1 MLLLTSI
8 VSWAGWPER
17 TGAAVIN
24 THRLSACRTV
34 NVNDCAGFF
43 SIRDGHQ
50 RGDYRYMQIDSTFSA
65 VRAASD
71 VAPAMIFNDFP
82 VFPNCDPSQAVE
94 TKYFKAQDIVWAYAD
109 PADASRSFVYILE
122 NGVKLTKYLVN
133 YILANIVN
141 EVLTGSTTTTT
152 TGV

>member
-34 NVNDCAGFF
+34 NVNDTAGYF

-50 RGDYRYMQIDSTFSA
+50 RGDFRYMQIDSTFSA

-71 VAPAMIFNDFP
+71 IVPSMIFNDYLSY
-82 VFPNCDPSQAVE
+82 PNCDATQTPE
-94 TKYFKAQDIVWAYAD
+94 TLYLKTNDIVWAYAD
-109 PADASRSFVYILE
+109 PASASRSFMYVLE
-122 NGVKLTKYLVN
+122 NGVKLTKYLVDSS
-133 YILANIVN
+133 LKDIVN
-141 EVLTGSTTTTT
+141 EATTGSTSNL
-152 TGV
+152 